1 MYKIISKMSTC
12 RLSKVLDS
20 VISETQYA
28 FLSGRQ
34 ILDGVVILN
43 EVINEAKRKKL
54 SRMVFNVDFEK
65 TFDSINWGNLDE

>member
-1 MYKIISKMSTC
+1 MSTC